1 MTALSYTLIFIN
13 VEETEKSQRACP
25 MCFCAASLSLQ
36 HTQLLRKKS
45 AAKWEAD
52 TTRAFSLNASDE
64 IKGLHPSSPGP
75 KATFSALC
83 LRPWCSVTGTSR
95 AALELVP

>member
-1 MTALSYTLIFIN
+1 MCALSYTLIFIN

-25 MCFCAASLSLQ
+25 MCFCATRLSLQ
-36 HTQLLRKKS
+36 HTQPLRKKS

-64 IKGLHPSSPGP
+64 IKGLHLSSPGP
-75 KATFSALC
+75 KARFSALC
-83 LRPWCSVTGTSR
+83 LRPWRSVTGTSQV
-95 AALELVP
+95 ALELVL